1 MKCQRT
7 DHHERKNI
15 MAYNLKRDLDGFYA
29 LYFKEERV
37 LMLHDDQI
45 KTDDDKRDHD
55 SILDYMIS
63 FYCNT

>member
-1 MKCQRT
+1 
-7 DHHERKNI
+7 

-29 LYFKEERV
+29 LYFKEDRV

-45 KTDDDKRDHD
+45 KIEERDHD